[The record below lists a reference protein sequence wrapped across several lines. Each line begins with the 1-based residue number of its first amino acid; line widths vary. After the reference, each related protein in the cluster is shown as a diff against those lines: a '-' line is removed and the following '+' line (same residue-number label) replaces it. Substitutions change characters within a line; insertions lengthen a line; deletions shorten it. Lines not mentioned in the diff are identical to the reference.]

1 MFKSA
6 RRMSVIAAALTCL
19 AAASIYAQVNSPQP
33 RAGAPAANTQAK
45 VPDDLWQLLGEWEKG
60 SARVQKIHGKHVRRA
75 YDHTFEIEK
84 ISQGEFWYEHPD
96 KGRMDIKPVKITQKM
111 LADRNQPNA
120 QVVKKK
126 NGKPFELK
134 SDDPSRWICDGET
147 MYEIDDQRKEA
158 RMMVLPPQLRGT
170 QIMNSPLPFL
180 FGLPRDEALRR
191 FNLTII
197 KDYRPTYPVV
207 RLQATPRLSKDA
219 KNWRQADILLDTNTY
234 LPQAVKL
241 LNPAGTK
248 DTRYTFSDLEVNKNG
263 LLPGIGILGSNPWDP
278 KLDKSYRIQVI
289 KEEDVAAA
297 AKPSGGPLVP
307 NVVGKPHDVATS
319 LLIQAGIPAESIS
332 KRRDVPA
339 QKAALTYTVNTQN
352 PRAGSILKPGQKVV
366 LMLFDKPGAAANAKQ
381 PGNVGVERSGG
392 NRVAQTQG
400 RRP

>member
-6 RRMSVIAAALTCL
+6 RRMSVVAAVLTCV
-19 AAASIYAQVNSPQP
+19 AAASIYAQVNNQSP
-33 RAGAPAANTQAK
+33 RAGAQAADSPTTK

-84 ISQGEFWYEHPD
+84 IAQGEFWYENPD
-96 KGRMDIKPVKITQKM
+96 KGRMDIKPVNITQKM
-111 LADRNQPNA
+111 LADRNKPDA

-126 NGKPFELK
+126 NGQPFQLK

-147 MYEIDDQRKEA
+147 MYEIDDTRKEA

-180 FGLPRDEALRR
+180 FGLPRDGALRR
-191 FNLTII
+191 FNLTIV

-219 KNWRQADILLDTNTY
+219 KNWSKADVLLDTNTY

-241 LNPAGTK
+241 LNPAGTR
-248 DTRYTFSDLEVNKNG
+248 DTRYTFSDLEVNKTSG
-263 LLPGIGILGSNPWDP
+263 FLPTIIGKNPWDP

-289 KEEDVAAA
+289 KEEGVAAA

-319 LLIQAGIPAESIS
+319 LLIQAGIPAENIS
-332 KRRDVPA
+332 KRCDVPA
-339 QKAALTYTVNTQN
+339 QEAALTYTVNTQN

-381 PGNVGVERSGG
+381 PGNVGVERSGS
-392 NRVAQTQG
+392 NRVAQT
-400 RRP
+400 P